1 MLNRGGH
8 CNRLQSKVMANH
20 DFTEVVALPAMVNR
34 LMEEGALRQPPPLMV
49 LNGGGCPNVPT
60 SVKCLTEVLAVTRP
74 PPIYI

>member
-1 MLNRGGH
+1 MQPPPKITVNR
-8 CNRLQSKVMANH
+8 A
-20 DFTEVVALPAMVNR
+20 FTEAVALLATVKR
-34 LMEEGALRQPPPLMV
+34 LMEAGALRQPPPLMV